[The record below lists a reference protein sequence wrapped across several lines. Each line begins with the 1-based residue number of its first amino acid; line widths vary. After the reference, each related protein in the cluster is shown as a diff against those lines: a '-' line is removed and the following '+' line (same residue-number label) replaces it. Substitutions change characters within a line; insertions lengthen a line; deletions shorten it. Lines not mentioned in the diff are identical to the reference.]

1 MNRNCFLSKYKTW
14 ILAAAMVWGILLVL
28 FLARLGWIIH
38 LSYHHAKLIQHSA
51 CENKRLLRESGD
63 SKAWEIQKEIS
74 WLEQQLVLAKSDSM
88 SLGINL
94 RDSLL
99 QVQLKGTVLLQAK
112 ILYQKPSNFLEEINP
127 LVYLRFFNTSKT
139 IYTEGANL
147 PKKPIKKVLVSN
159 VAVNSGDATTKKV
172 ADPRLFW
179 EFYFSNN
186 IKVVVNGVT
195 LNLDSIPA
203 VSVQKDVI
211 KTNLA
216 DLLQQPKTPNSPTL
230 YLWLNDKEAKAI
242 YRALPEKA
250 RVIFLN

>member
-1 MNRNCFLSKYKTW
+1 MAG
-14 ILAAAMVWGILLVL
+14 AAIWSILLIV
-28 FLARLGWIIH
+28 FLIRMGWIIH
-38 LSYHHAKLIQHSA
+38 SSYQYAKLIQHSTF
-51 CENKRLLRESGD
+51 ENNKPQPQFQD
-63 SKAWEIQKEIS
+63 MKAWEIQKEIN

-112 ILYQKPSNFLEEINP
+112 ILCQKPGNFLEEISP
-127 LVYLRFFNTSKT
+127 IVYQQLFNTSKT
-139 IYTEGANL
+139 IYAEGANL

-159 VAVNSGDATTKKV
+159 VAINSGDVNTKEI
-172 ADPRLFW
+172 ADPHLFW
-179 EFYFSNN
+179 QFYFSNN
-186 IKVVVNGVT
+186 IKVVVNGIT
-195 LNLDSIPA
+195 LNPDSIPA
-203 VSVQKDVI
+203 VTVQKDLI

-216 DLLQQPKTPNSPTL
+216 DLLQHPKTPGSPTL

-250 RVIFLN
+250 RIIFLN